1 MPQLGTHDARAATA
15 AAPETNESADRG
27 RSADAPDSRVNA
39 HATPPE
45 GLRVERSE
53 FRGPL
58 YDEWGERMREP
69 ALLAT
74 LAGARGRVGIP
85 SSSDRHA
92 WSRVDPATVA
102 AITDVAEQE
111 AGRPWP
117 NALAS
122 SFARFVRDGDR
133 DEFQNAVFARQH
145 RITRAVVMAAV
156 TDEQRWIDEAADG
169 AVLFCEQSTWSWPA
183 HDDAH
188 ARRGFVISDASS
200 PYVDL
205 QAGDIVAQL
214 ALADHVLGERWDA
227 TWPGLR
233 ERIRHE
239 AELRVFTPFESRD
252 DFWWLGYWREVN
264 NWNPWIL
271 GNVVLAAVLLLDDD
285 ERLARIIARA
295 IESLDRYVAE
305 LPADGAIDEGVSY
318 WWNGAVRM
326 LECLDLVERI
336 TGGGSSRSALAASE
350 VPVVAQTLHYPLRMQ
365 LADGWYVNVADGRP
379 VTSGNEPW
387 HVPFRWGRRL
397 GDARILAWASSAR
410 RSGSPV
416 GTAEGG
422 LPRLLHAITDA
433 EWCAAEPERPPLPA
447 GVWLPSVQLA
457 VLRARSGSANGLALA
472 AKGGTNDENHNHK
485 DVGSFIVA
493 AGGHPLV
500 IDAGKPVY
508 TAQTFSPERYEIRVM
523 QSGWH
528 NAPAPFRLEQ
538 GAGPRFAAA
547 VVAAPFGP
555 ADEVRELDA
564 VDLPAEFALE
574 LAGAYPLPEPHGWR
588 RTFRLVAPT
597 RVEIVDE
604 WQLGSAP
611 TPDAAEPTIDSAAAH
626 EVHLLLAGDVRQDEE
641 GIIVEQDGHSVA
653 ITTRERIAPT
663 LQVWELD
670 DGELRAVW
678 GDRLTRATFTVAG
691 LHGRLITVIDE
702 LAEAETEQLR

>member
-1 MPQLGTHDARAATA
+1 MGTHDARATTE
-15 AAPETNESADRG
+15 AAPEENGTADRRG
-27 RSADAPDSRVNA
+27 IEDAPDSRVNA
-39 HATPPE
+39 HATPPA
-45 GLRVERSE
+45 GFRVEHAE

-58 YDEWGERMREP
+58 YAEWGERMREP
-69 ALLAT
+69 ALLPT
-74 LAGARGRVGIP
+74 LAGARGRLGIP
-85 SSSDRHA
+85 CSSDREA
-92 WSRVDPATVA
+92 WSRVDPATSA
-102 AITDVAEQE
+102 AVTEVAERE
-111 AGRPWP
+111 AGGPWP

-145 RITRAVVMAAV
+145 RLTRAVVMAAV
-156 TDEQRWIDEAADG
+156 TDEPRWIDEATDG
-169 AVLFCEQSTWSWPA
+169 TVLFCEQSTWSWPA

-188 ARRGFVISDASS
+188 ARSGFVISDASS

-239 AELRVFTPFESRD
+239 AELRVFIPFESRD

-271 GNVVLAAVLLLDDD
+271 GNVLLAAVLLIDDE
-285 ERLARIIARA
+285 ERLARIVARA
-295 IESLDRYVAE
+295 LESLDRYVAE

-336 TGGGSSRSALAASE
+336 TGGGPAGSALAGSG

-365 LADGWYVNVADGRP
+365 LSDGWYVNVADGRP
-379 VTSGNEPW
+379 VTTGNEPW

-397 GDARILAWASSAR
+397 GDDRVVAWASGAR
-410 RSGSPV
+410 RPGSPV

-422 LPRLLHAITDA
+422 LPRLLHAIADA
-433 EWCAAEPERPPLPA
+433 EWCAAEPGPLPLPA

-457 VLRARSGSANGLALA
+457 VIRARSGSADGLALA

-485 DVGSFIVA
+485 DLGSFIVA

-528 NAPAPFRLEQ
+528 NAPAPFGLEQ

-547 VVAAPFGP
+547 VVTAPFGA

-564 VDLPAEFALE
+564 IDLPVEFALE
-574 LAGAYPLPEPHGWR
+574 LAGAYPLAERHGWR
-588 RTFRLVAPT
+588 RAFRLVSPT
-597 RVEIVDE
+597 RAEIVDE
-604 WQLGSAP
+604 WKLSSLPPAADATEPRNGSAP
-611 TPDAAEPTIDSAAAH
+611 VH
-626 EVHLLLAGDVRQDEE
+626 EVHLLLAGAVRQDD
-641 GIIVEQDGHSVA
+641 GRIIVHQDGHAVA
-653 ITTRERIAPT
+653 ITTAEGIAPT
-663 LQVWELD
+663 LEVWELD
-670 DGELRAVW
+670 DHELSAVW
-678 GDRLTRATFTVAG
+678 GDRLTRATFIVAG
-691 LHGRLITVIDE
+691 LSGRLTTVIDE
-702 LAEAETEQLR
+702 VADDGRLR